1 MRYRWKLGRPFTIA
15 TVLPALLALLVIGAV
30 IPVIAT
36 TYSINASNANALL
49 STRAELLVDGLKNQL
64 RGLLDPITAQLTT
77 ARGVIEQRALD
88 FEDPV
93 AFETFVEG
101 LISGTPQLSGIGIIR
116 PDGTMRRWEKGRR
129 GAIEEQADALPL
141 VGQALAE
148 ASLTDS
154 VRWSAP
160 FVSLVLRD
168 TILNPRISIR
178 RNGEIA
184 GILTVGVTGRR
195 LSEYVSELSDGE
207 VTAFILY
214 DRDKLIA
221 YPNRSPD
228 EAAPTSTRLPTIQDS
243 SLAII
248 RDIWVEENELTQSN
262 KMVRTEGHWA
272 PINGTPYAYFYREIT
287 GYTPEPLLVGVAIVS
302 AESRWF
308 RWAALLAAA
317 LGLILLAIAVVAAC
331 VLGRRIAAPMVQ
343 IEDALSKLESM
354 DFDSVALPQMNQSWI
369 AEWRNSA
376 KRLTKTA
383 TALASFNQYV
393 PGTLARRLMNR
404 PQDAAQPQER
414 SVTVM
419 FVDME
424 GFSAFARAHTAQ
436 QSAERLNTVFRLIG
450 PVIENHGGVIDK
462 YTGDGLMAFWG
473 APDLQGDHRRRA
485 IDAAQEIRRVIDE
498 VTGESWFEATPRLR
512 IGLHAGPAIVGN
524 LGFEGRVNYTLVGT
538 TVNTAERVEQGLR
551 GRRPDQSVIIGMSQE
566 MYDQVKPL
574 AGLDGAETIEVGHHH
589 IVIL

>member
-1 MRYRWKLGRPFTIA
+1 MSSRWKPGRAFTIA
-15 TVLPALLALLVIGAV
+15 TVLPALLALLVVAAV
-30 IPVIAT
+30 VPVIAT
-36 TYSINASNANALL
+36 TYVVNASNANALL
-49 STRAELLVDGLKNQL
+49 STRAELLVDGLENQL
-64 RGLLDPITAQLTT
+64 RGLLDPINAQLST
-77 ARGVIEQRALD
+77 ARDLIEQSELD

-93 AFETFVEG
+93 RFETYVEG
-101 LISGTPQLSGIGIIR
+101 MISGTPQMSGIGVIR
-116 PDGTMRRWEKGRR
+116 PDGTMRRWERGRP
-129 GAIEEQADALPL
+129 GAIEEPPDALPL

-148 ASLTDS
+148 AGLTDQ

-178 RNGEIA
+178 RDGGIA
-184 GILTVGVTGRR
+184 GILTAGVTGRR
-195 LSEYVSELSDGE
+195 LSEYVSALSEGE

-221 YPNRSPD
+221 YPNRSPE
-228 EAAPTSTRLPTIQDS
+228 EATPTSTRLPTIQDS

-248 RDIWVEENELTQSN
+248 RDIWVEQNEVTQSN

-272 PINGTPYAYFYREIT
+272 PIDGTPYAYFYREIT
-287 GYTPEPLLVGVAIVS
+287 GYAPEPLLVGVAIAS

-317 LGLILLAIAVVAAC
+317 FGVVLLGIAVVAAC
-331 VLGRRIAAPMVQ
+331 VMGRRIAAPMVQ
-343 IEDALSKLESM
+343 IEDALSKLENM
-354 DFDSVALPQMNQSWI
+354 EFDRVALPQMSRSRI

-376 KRLTKTA
+376 TRLTKTA

-393 PGTLARRLMNR
+393 PGKLARRLMNR
-404 PQDAAQPQER
+404 PQDAVEPQER
-414 SVTVM
+414 PVTVM

-424 GFSAFARAHTAQ
+424 GFSAFARTHTAQ
-436 QSAERLNTVFRLIG
+436 QAAERLNAVFGLIG
-450 PVIENHGGVIDK
+450 PIIENHGGVIDK

-473 APDLQGDHRRRA
+473 APDLQEDHRRRA
-485 IDAAQEIRRVIDE
+485 IDAAQEIRRVVDE
-498 VTGESWFEATPRLR
+498 VSAESWFDGTPRLR

-566 MYDQVKPL
+566 MYDQVGPA
-574 AGLDGAETIEVGHHH
+574 AGLDAAETLQVGHYH
-589 IVIL
+589 IVVL